1 MVVGY
6 FRKISARRFWVMVIG
21 NIFLGMGVSIFKFS
35 CLGNDPFSGMVMALA
50 ELAKMEYAVFLILL
64 NAFIFLVELLF
75 GREFIGAGTLVN
87 AFLQGYIVTF
97 FYEIWM
103 GLFGKPQQLAV
114 KIVIV
119 LIGMVV
125 AGFGIS
131 LYQTPNV
138 GAAPYDSLSLI
149 MAKRMPKI
157 SYFWCRIFTD
167 AFSALVCFLSGGLIG
182 IGTLVTAFGFGPVVE
197 FFNVRFT
204 RKLFKPGD
212 DIL

>member
-1 MVVGY
+1 
-6 FRKISARRFWVMVIG
+6 
-21 NIFLGMGVSIFKFS
+21 
-35 CLGNDPFSGMVMALA
+35 
-50 ELAKMEYAVFLILL
+50 
-64 NAFIFLVELLF
+64 
-75 GREFIGAGTLVN
+75 
-87 AFLQGYIVTF
+87 
-97 FYEIWM
+97 
-103 GLFGKPQQLAV
+103 
-114 KIVIV
+114 
-119 LIGMVV
+119 
-125 AGFGIS
+125 
-131 LYQTPNV
+131 
-138 GAAPYDSLSLI
+138 